1 MLSISQVRDSSAWI
15 SSHIPHQKIF
25 LTVQFNNIYRLLQL
39 LFWNKFAQFNQYIF
53 VVTFIRQGFAF
64 QSRLFG
70 QLMTSWSCPLPAAN
84 QGHWNKLG
92 FVSEPILQWVAKVKS
107 LKVVWDWNNST
118 IWQIS
123 RLKIWEHQEYIVLI
137 FGGFRL
143 LWMTRSIVRETHD
156 IFPQYK
162 GILISQVTTTFM
174 KLRCWFKEIFW
185 HHSIFGKSW
194 HVRTSSPVKKKKFVW
209 IKTLR

>member
-1 MLSISQVRDSSAWI
+1 MNFLMA
-15 SSHIPHQKIF
+15 SHI
-25 LTVQFNNIYRLLQL
+25 FNNIYRLLQL

-107 LKVVWDWNNST
+107 LKVFWDWNN
-118 IWQIS
+118 W
-123 RLKIWEHQEYIVLI
+123 
-137 FGGFRL
+137 

-174 KLRCWFKEIFW
+174 KLRSWFKGHFLTPLDLW
-185 HHSIFGKSW
+185 
-194 HVRTSSPVKKKKFVW
+194 
-209 IKTLR
+209 